1 MLANEQRRLGMA
13 QTNDRTESIAKLNE
27 LIKDIEIAM
36 LTTYEKD
43 GSLHS
48 RPMATQK
55 VEFDGLLW
63 FFTRASSHKVQEIE
77 RDHHVNVAYSA
88 PDKQRY
94 VSVSGMARLVKDRP
108 KMEEL
113 WNTVYKAWFHDGLD
127 DADLA
132 LLKVSVEH
140 AEYWDSP
147 SSFTAQVIKFA
158 KARAV

>member
-1 MLANEQRRLGMA
+1 MA
-13 QTNDRTESIAKLNE
+13 QTNDRKESIAKLNE

-36 LTTYEKD
+36 LTTYDQD

-77 RDHHVNVAYSA
+77 REHHVNLAYSA

-113 WNTVYKAWFHDGLD
+113 WNPVYKAWFPDGLD
-127 DADLA
+127 DPDLA

-147 SSFTAQVIKFA
+147 SSFAAQVIKFVQ
-158 KARAV
+158 ARAVKK

>member
-1 MLANEQRRLGMA
+1 MGMA
-13 QTNDRTESIAKLNE
+13 QTNDRKESIAKLNE

-36 LTTYEKD
+36 LTTYDQD

-77 RDHHVNVAYSA
+77 REHHVNLAYSA

-113 WNTVYKAWFHDGLD
+113 WNPVYKAWFPDGLD
-127 DADLA
+127 DPDLA

-147 SSFTAQVIKFA
+147 SSFAAQVIKFVQ
-158 KARAV
+158 ARAVKK

>member
-1 MLANEQRRLGMA
+1 MGMA
-13 QTNDRTESIAKLNE
+13 QTNDRKESIAKLNE

-36 LTTYEKD
+36 LTTYDQD

-77 RDHHVNVAYSA
+77 REHHVNLAYSA

-113 WNTVYKAWFHDGLD
+113 WNPVYKAWFPDGLD

-147 SSFTAQVIKFA
+147 SSFAAQVIKFV